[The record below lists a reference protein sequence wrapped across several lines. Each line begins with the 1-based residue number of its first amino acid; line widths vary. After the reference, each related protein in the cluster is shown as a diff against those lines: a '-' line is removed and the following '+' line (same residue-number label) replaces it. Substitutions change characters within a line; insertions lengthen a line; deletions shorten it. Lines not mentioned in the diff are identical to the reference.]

1 MERYFE
7 SISCPSL
14 SVIMSVTIVSE
25 CISHMIFV
33 KPNIVFKQSVGGF
46 FTDLEKFFGL
56 SDLSS
61 SFSSSADSLFN

>member
-1 MERYFE
+1 
-7 SISCPSL
+7 
-14 SVIMSVTIVSE
+14 MSVTIVSE

-33 KPNIVFKQSVGGF
+33 KPNIVFRQSVGGF